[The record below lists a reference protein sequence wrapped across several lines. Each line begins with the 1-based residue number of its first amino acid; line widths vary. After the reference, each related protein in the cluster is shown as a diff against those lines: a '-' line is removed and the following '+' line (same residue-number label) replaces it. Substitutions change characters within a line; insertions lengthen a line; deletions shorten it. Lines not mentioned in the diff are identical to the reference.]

1 MPYSLPD
8 YLALQ
13 KFAQHLKRLYALKR
27 RYIPL
32 PYPQLRGQVKV
43 IKTNYM
49 TLSDQLHSSA
59 VKMTEVLIPSH
70 RLGQIHCI
78 QQLLKDLSPDDAMLE
93 SIPLLPAQ
101 KIQTVSPSHAV
112 MLAAVLFRYLR
123 LDKEYKQK
131 AAPGAGFFE
140 RARAMASVAVSMV
153 VDRSPKANCALYNIL
168 KNIIFYPEHNILDHL
183 TIQYCLEEY
192 YNYIKQLP
200 ETKLAN
206 YPYIVTYPR
215 GGKEK
220 YLENIQEMI
229 DEHQVGA
236 QLIEKE
242 LIYIELIQSI
252 KECLQRWD
260 ETLHA
265 CIQDKEQLSGIKL
278 DNLSDWLH
286 TKIADPV
293 LKYYLNQIITHRSF
307 ASKAQND
314 GAIQALSELFQM
326 NNHFTLFGACSFIY
340 QLAYQKLESQLA
352 DASHAIFLG
361 LFKTIGFC
369 AIDDLTGEERDV
381 YLKDAGYGYQALGQF
396 LSLPDIL
403 KVFPKDI
410 FCYWGGVDSLKKN
423 ISGSQRH
430 LSDLAETDFVV
441 VPFSV

>member
-8 YLALQ
+8 YSALQ
-13 KFAQHLKRLYALKR
+13 MFAQHLKRLYALKR
-27 RYIPL
+27 RYNPL
-32 PYPQLRGQVKV
+32 PYLQLRDQVKV
-43 IKTNYM
+43 IKTTYM

-59 VKMTEVLIPSH
+59 VKMTEVLIPSN
-70 RLGQIHCI
+70 RLGQIQCI
-78 QQLLKDLSPDDAMLE
+78 QQLIKDLSPEVAMPA
-93 SIPLLPAQ
+93 SVPLTAHQL
-101 KIQTVSPSHAV
+101 QTVAPSHAI

-123 LDKEYKQK
+123 LEKEYNQK

-140 RARAMASVAVSMV
+140 RARALASVAVSMV
-153 VDRSPKANCALYNIL
+153 VDRSPQANSALFNIL
-168 KNIIFYPEHNILDHL
+168 KNIIFYPDHNILDHL
-183 TIQYCLEEY
+183 TIKYCLEEY

-252 KECLQRWD
+252 EECLRRWD

-265 CIQDKEQLSGIKL
+265 CIKDEKKSSAITV
-278 DNLSDWLH
+278 DNLSDWLR

-293 LKYYLNQIITHRSF
+293 LQYYLDQIILHRSF
-307 ASKAQND
+307 AKKAQSD

-326 NNHFTLFGACSFIY
+326 NNHFTLFGAYNFIY
-340 QLAYQKLESQLA
+340 QLAHQKLESQLA
-352 DASHAIFLG
+352 AASHAIFLD

-369 AIDDLTGEERDV
+369 AIGDLTGEECDV

-410 FCYWGGVDSLKKN
+410 FCYWGGIDSLKKN

-441 VPFSV
+441 VPFTV